1 MKAAFC
7 FGVDQSSR
15 MRVAAE
21 PVSAA
26 GEFAKRRW
34 RQRPPEDAALGAACL
49 GQN

>member
-7 FGVDQSSR
+7 FGVDQASH

-26 GEFAKRRW
+26 GEFANYAGDSARLKTRGL
-34 RQRPPEDAALGAACL
+34 ALPA
-49 GQN
+49 